1 MTSKML
7 LALLASMMA
16 VSLAGCTSK
25 GADAAVEF
33 EGEGVGVD
41 TDSADCGDEGT
52 IVGTGNVDEGEVTVR
67 VFNGAEELYEETF
80 RGEIALDGE
89 AMDGESGDWTLEAT
103 RSGDGNIGEEIAGS
117 FDGEYTFRLDC

>member
-1 MTSKML
+1 MASKLL
-7 LALLASMMA
+7 LALVASMLA
-16 VSLAGCTSK
+16 AGLAGCTSK

-52 IVGTGNVDEGEVTVR
+52 LVGTGTVDEGEVTIR
-67 VFNGAEELYEETF
+67 VMNGGDQLFEETYDS
-80 RGEIALDGE
+80 EIALDGKV
-89 AMDGESGDWTLEAT
+89 MDGESGDWTIEAT
-103 RSGDGNIGEEIAGS
+103 RSGDGGIGDEIAGN